1 MTARDPRL
9 LIVHVVYRFDMGGL
23 ENGVVNLVN
32 RLPAQ
37 RFRHAIVALTEV
49 TDFRRRVTRDDVQY
63 VALAK
68 PAGHGARLWPA
79 LYRAFRMLRPD
90 VVHTRNLAP
99 LEAMPAA
106 WAAGVP
112 ARVHGEHGWDVADLD
127 GSNRSHRLARRLY
140 RPFVTRYVA
149 LSQHIE
155 QYLRDS
161 IGVPAGSIAQ
171 IYNGVDTQRFERR
184 RAEGAARPPIAG
196 SPFNDPALW
205 LAGTVGRL
213 ATVKNQADAIRAL
226 AVAVRSSP
234 SARDRLRLVVVGDG
248 ERLPALRQLAAA
260 EGVSERIWFAGARDD
275 VADVLRG
282 LDAFLL
288 PSLMEGISN
297 TLLEAMA
304 CGLPVIATRV
314 GGNVE
319 LVEGQASGMLV
330 PAGDPAA
337 LAAAALRYLDD
348 PAAAEQHGAA
358 ARAAVEARF
367 SLDRMVADYA
377 ALYEQVAE
385 RRAAGQPLPAS
396 ATQASAEHH

>member
-9 LIVHVVYRFDMGGL
+9 LVAHVVYRFDVGGL

-37 RFRHAIVALTEV
+37 RFRHAIVALTEI
-49 TDFRRRVTRDDVQY
+49 TDFRRRIARDDVQY

-68 PAGHGARLWPA
+68 PPGHGARQWPA
-79 LYRAFRMLRPD
+79 LYRAFKALRPD
-90 VVHTRNLAP
+90 IVHTRNLAP
-99 LEAMPAA
+99 LETLPAA

-112 ARVHGEHGWDVADLD
+112 VRVHGEHGWDVADLD

-161 IGVPAGSIAQ
+161 IGVPAEAITQ
-171 IYNGVDTQRFERR
+171 IYNGVDTQRFAGHDGGRSGR
-184 RAEGAARPPIAG
+184 SAIAG

-205 LAGTVGRL
+205 VAGTVGRL
-213 ATVKNQADAIRAL
+213 ATVKNHADAIRAL
-226 AVAVRSSP
+226 AVAVRSSLA
-234 SARDRLRLVVVGDG
+234 ARERLRLVVVGDG
-248 ERLPALRQLAAA
+248 ELRATLQQLADA
-260 EGVSERIWFAGARDD
+260 EGVADRVWFAGSRND
-275 VADVLRG
+275 VADVMRG
-282 LDAFLL
+282 LDAFVL

-319 LVEGQASGMLV
+319 LVDDHVSGTLV
-330 PAGDPAA
+330 PARDPQA
-337 LAAAALRYLDD
+337 LAAAMLRYLDESSL
-348 PAAAEQHGAA
+348 AAAHGAA
-358 ARAAVEARF
+358 ARSAVERRF

-377 ALYEQVAE
+377 ALYEQAAVRRVAG
-385 RRAAGQPLPAS
+385 RNPPAS
-396 ATQASAEHH
+396 AVRASAEHH